1 MALAE
6 RIQSVRSGL
15 PNGVTLVCVSKFQPV
30 ETIQAA
36 YDCGERDFGESRVQ
50 ELCDKQRRLPADIR
64 WHMIGHLQT
73 NKVKAIVPFVH
84 LIHSVDSLRLLQV
97 IHAEAEKIGRRVDV
111 LLELHVA
118 KESAKSGLLPE
129 ELPEVLAALPSLPF
143 VRVRGLMTMATCTED
158 EAEIH
163 RCFRAVRACLP
174 QVEQALGDGAA
185 ERLQLSMGM
194 SGDYRQAV
202 SDGSTMVRVGSAIF
216 GDRPTA
222 EVHPPVVVLDLGG
235 VLMRHDMPRCIDL
248 FVRLMGEE
256 NMRRWLGLMP
266 DGEGVPGSLMEQ
278 YEQGLVSTDVFVDT
292 VLAHARP
299 QATREEVEQAWLA
312 MHAGI
317 PQQRID
323 TVRALRDRGL
333 PLYMLSNSN
342 ELHWADTCQQLDRM
356 WFDRCFLS
364 FELHAS
370 KPAEAVYT
378 EADTYIRQR
387 HPKANILFV
396 DDIQANRVASN
407 HFGWHTFPDLDAL
420 VSFLQ
425 LS

>member
-1 MALAE
+1 MSVAE

-15 PNGVTLVCVSKFQPV
+15 PDGVTLVCVSKFQPV
-30 ETIQAA
+30 EAIQTA

-50 ELCDKQRRLPADIR
+50 ELCDKHRRLPADIR

-97 IHAEAEKIGRRVDV
+97 IHTEAEKIGRRVNV

-143 VRVRGLMTMATCTED
+143 VRVCGLMTMATCTED
-158 EAEIH
+158 ETEIH
-163 RCFRAVRACLP
+163 RCFRTVRACLP
-174 QVEQALGDGAA
+174 QVEQVLGNDAPKG
-185 ERLQLSMGM
+185 LQLSMGM
-194 SGDYRQAV
+194 SGDYRLAV
-202 SDGSTMVRVGSAIF
+202 QDGSTMVRVGSAIF
-216 GDRPTA
+216 GDRPAA

-235 VLMRHDMPRCIDL
+235 VLMRHDMPHCIDL

-266 DGEGVPGSLMEQ
+266 NGEGVSGSLMEQ
-278 YEQGLVSTDVFVDT
+278 YEQGLVSTDTFVDT

-299 QATREEVEQAWLA
+299 QATRAEVKQAWLA

-317 PQQRID
+317 PQQRLD
-323 TVRALRDRGL
+323 TVRALHNSGL
-333 PLYMLSNSN
+333 ALYMLSNSN
-342 ELHWADTCQQLDRM
+342 ELHWADTCRQLDCTA
-356 WFDRCFLS
+356 FNHCFLS

-370 KPAEAVYT
+370 KPAETIYAEV
-378 EADTYIRQR
+378 DTYIRQR
-387 HPKANILFV
+387 HPKSDILFV
-396 DDIQANRVASN
+396 DDIQDNRVAGSR
-407 HFGWHTFPDLDAL
+407 FGWRTFPDLETLMA
-420 VSFLQ
+420 FLQ
-425 LS
+425 HP